1 MVGVSFTLTL
11 IGRIRWRSGL
21 FPLFTSG
28 CTKLWNRPY
37 RVSENYIIDKLL
49 IIQLKNWCIEID
61 QLYCGMYFISQN
73 MPLIVAANL
82 IFYCTMININSIS
95 LILVSITFDSVNEI
109 KPRNV
114 ATNRILTLPWKHGP
128 HLEIWKKS
136 WNLCFMI
143 KLWENGMK
151 MASLKFFTFVAL
163 VWARTM
169 RNLPML

>member
-1 MVGVSFTLTL
+1 MVGVFFTLTL

-49 IIQLKNWCIEID
+49 IIQLKNWCIEIG
-61 QLYCGMYFISQN
+61 QLYCGMYFIRQN
-73 MPLIVAANL
+73 TPLIVAANL
-82 IFYCTMININSIS
+82 IFYCTMTNVSSIS
-95 LILVSITFDSVNEI
+95 VILVSITFDSVNEI

-114 ATNRILTLPWKHGP
+114 AANRIPTLPWKNGP

-136 WNLCFMI
+136 WNLWFLI
-143 KLWENGMK
+143 KSWKK

-169 RNLPML
+169 RTLPML